1 MSTLA
6 RPAPVY
12 VSSARRTNVWE
23 LVREAVREIV
33 GWRELIR
40 QLALADM
47 RRAGAHTIIG
57 NVWWVL
63 DPLFQMPLYVLLVG
77 VVLRS
82 GTADYPLFLFSAVLP
97 WKWFTSGL
105 TDATMSV
112 SSRDQ
117 LIKQVAFPK
126 IILPVSAIVAST
138 PQFFI
143 GFLPLLVMMGL
154 FYRSHLSFFI
164 LLVPFVAAVQ
174 LVFMVAL
181 GVLIA
186 ICHAF
191 ARETGRLT
199 GYVFRAWFF
208 LSPALYSLDRIEHVT
223 ARYPALGYFF
233 RFNPFTTL
241 FDSYRAAIYDARY
254 PDPGPLAVLLL
265 ASLALFGLT
274 AIVFKQLEPKLPK
287 IL

>member
-1 MSTLA
+1 MSTLV
-6 RPAPVY
+6 RPTPVY
-12 VSSARRTNVWE
+12 VASARRPSAVE

-33 GWRELIR
+33 AWRELIR

-63 DPLFQMPLYVLLVG
+63 DPLLQMPLYVLLVG

-82 GTADYPLFLFSAVLP
+82 GTVDYPLFLFAAILP
-97 WKWFTSGL
+97 WKWFTGGL
-105 TDATMSV
+105 TDATASV
-112 SSRDQ
+112 ASRDQ

-126 IILPVSAIVAST
+126 IILPVGAVVAAT

-143 GFLPLLVMMGL
+143 GLLPLLVMMVL
-154 FYRSHLSFFI
+154 FYRSHLSFYI
-164 LLVPFVAAVQ
+164 LLLPFVAAVQ
-174 LVFMVAL
+174 LAFMVAL
-181 GVLIA
+181 GILIA

-191 ARETGRLT
+191 ARETGRLS

-208 LSPALYSLDRIEHVT
+208 LSPALYSMDRVEHVMERHPSL
-223 ARYPALGYFF
+223 RYAF
-233 RFNPFTTL
+233 RLNPFTTL
-241 FDSYRAAIYDARY
+241 FDSYRAVIYDKRF
-254 PDPGPLAVLLL
+254 PDPAALALLLL
-265 ASLALFGLT
+265 ASAAFFCLT
-274 AIVFKQLEPKLPK
+274 ALAFKRLEPKLAK

>member
-6 RPAPVY
+6 RPTPVY
-12 VSSARRTNVWE
+12 FSSARRPS
-23 LVREAVREIV
+23 AVEQLATAIREIA
-33 GWRELIR
+33 GWRELVR

-82 GTADYPLFLFSAVLP
+82 GTVDYPLFLFSAVLP

-143 GFLPLLVMMGL
+143 GFIPLLVMMGL
-154 FYRSHLSFFI
+154 FYRSHLSAY
-164 LLVPFVAAVQ
+164 LLFVPLVAAVQ
-174 LVFMVAL
+174 FVFMVAL

-223 ARYPALGYFF
+223 ARHPALGYFF
-233 RFNPFTTL
+233 RLNPFTTL
-241 FDSYRAAIYDARY
+241 FDAYRAAIYDARM
-254 PDPGPLAVLLL
+254 PNLAPLAVLLA
-265 ASLALFGLT
+265 ASLALFCGT
-274 AIVFKQLEPKLPK
+274 ALVFKRLEPRLPK